1 MFNERI
7 PEKGQEETSF
17 VNIPKGQSVDKLGKD
32 DSMDVKE
39 VFLEIKVI
47 MVNEML
53 TGFSLTRSISHQI
66 NLIPGSIL
74 TNKELHRMML
84 MEYVKFNR

>member
-1 MFNERI
+1 MKEE
-7 PEKGQEETSF
+7 EKKQCCF
-17 VNIPKGQSVDKLGKD
+17 VIIPKGPSVDNPTKD

-39 VFLEIKVI
+39 LLLEFKGI

-53 TGFSLTRSISHQI
+53 TRFSLTRSISHQI
-66 NLIPGSIL
+66 NLILGSIL

-84 MEYVKFNR
+84 MEYVKFNL

>member
-47 MVNEML
+47 MVNEIL
-53 TGFSLTRSISHQI
+53 TKLFSMGCISHQI
-66 NLIPGSIL
+66 NLNLIFSL
-74 TNKELHRMML
+74 
-84 MEYVKFNR
+84 